1 MGVFGSI
8 RDFTPGVI
16 AVVKS
21 AAPHLLLF
29 HCGLARRFLCC
40 HCTGFRVR
48 ELLVPAAPVGLNC
61 VLLFFFFTAK
71 SVGYAVVQLVE
82 ELRYKSEGGGSHS

>member
-48 ELLVPAAPVGLNC
+48 KLLVPAAPVGLNC
-61 VLLFFFFTAK
+61 VLLFFFYCKICRVRGGA
-71 SVGYAVVQLVE
+71 VGRGTSL
-82 ELRYKSEGGGSHS
+82 